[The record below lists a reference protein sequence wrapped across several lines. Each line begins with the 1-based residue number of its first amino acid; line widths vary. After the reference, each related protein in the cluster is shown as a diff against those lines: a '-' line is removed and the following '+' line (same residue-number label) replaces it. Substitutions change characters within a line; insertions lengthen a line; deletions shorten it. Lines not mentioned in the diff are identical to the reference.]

1 MLIAELIGQ
10 FCALVMSCSQRCSK
24 KWDTIRR
31 AKMSEIKRY
40 EMTVLNSFAPDRF
53 KKFGMVESEQGEWV
67 RWEDVQKSLEFLE
80 AEAKELIEELRLMQD
95 QINRLVD
102 E

>member
-1 MLIAELIGQ
+1 
-10 FCALVMSCSQRCSK
+10 
-24 KWDTIRR
+24 
-31 AKMSEIKRY
+31 MSEIKRY
-40 EMTVLNSFAPDRF
+40 NPAIDIHYVR
-53 KKFGMVESEQGEWV
+53 GVVEKTAAVMHESTQGEWV

-80 AEAKELIEELRLMQD
+80 AEGKELIEELRLMQD